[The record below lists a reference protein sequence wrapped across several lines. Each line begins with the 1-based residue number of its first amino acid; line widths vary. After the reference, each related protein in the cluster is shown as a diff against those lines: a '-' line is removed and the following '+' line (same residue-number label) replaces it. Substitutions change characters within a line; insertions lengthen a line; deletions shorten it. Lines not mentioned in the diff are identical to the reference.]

1 MITKK
6 LIPYIIAMLALLCC
20 GCYSDCDFPETII
33 FPKEG
38 GTMIVDCKYDPAFCS
53 LRDDEGYG
61 EIRYRCEV
69 AENRPPDDSV
79 YVPGLGEV
87 DGDDVILDCPDWS
100 YGGKYKWVTFTTD
113 DAGRYVITAKA
124 NTSGKSRRM
133 TIEWQEG
140 NLFFEGYIIQK
151 N

>member
-61 EIRYRCEV
+61 EIRYRCEG
-69 AENRPPDDSV
+69 AENRPPDD
-79 YVPGLGEV
+79 Y
-87 DGDDVILDCPDWS
+87 PDS
-100 YGGKYKWVTFTTD
+100 AKS
-113 DAGRYVITAKA
+113 TATMSSLTAPTGHTAA
-124 NTSGKSRRM
+124 NTNGSHSPPTM
-133 TIEWQEG
+133 QADM
-140 NLFFEGYIIQK
+140 
-151 N
+151 

>member
-53 LRDDEGYG
+53 
-61 EIRYRCEV
+61 
-69 AENRPPDDSV
+69 ENRPPDDSV

>member
-1 MITKK
+1 MK

-61 EIRYRCEV
+61 EIRYRCEG

-113 DAGRYVITAKA
+113 DAGRYVITAEA